1 MTSQISNTNTR
12 PRRLLRST
20 AALLLGFLAILI
32 LSLGTDQLLHTLR
45 VYPPWGEPMREPGLY
60 LLALTYRS
68 VYGIVGSYIAAK
80 FAPHSPM
87 RHALALG
94 FVGLALS
101 GVGAIIAIAM
111 VDEGSTWYPVA
122 LALIALPCAWLG
134 GVLHR
139 IRRERKMSL
148 SPSHDI

>member
-1 MTSQISNTNTR
+1 MTSQISDTNTR
-12 PRRLLRST
+12 PRRPLRST

-45 VYPPWGEPMREPGLY
+45 VYPPWGEPMRAPGLY

-68 VYGIVGSYIAAK
+68 VYGVIGSYIAAK

-94 FVGLALS
+94 FMGLALS

-111 VDEGSTWYPVA
+111 LDAGSTWYPVA
-122 LALIALPCAWLG
+122 LAILALPCAWFG

-139 IRRERKMSL
+139 MRQERKISI
-148 SPSHDI
+148 SPSPDI